1 MSFPHGTVVKNP
13 PAKARDRRHRFNL
26 WVGMIPWSRKW
37 QPTPVFLPGKF
48 HRQRSLADYSPK
60 DSKESDTTELSM
72 HSLESNSRNNK
83 YNNFGHNQEEEKI
96 MSLTRRETDFA
107 LTVKLNWHNSREK
120 EGVSLDWT
128 GWVYSHTLIHSH
140 TREQDCHEIR
150 FDNILLSN
158 LNARCPW
165 L

>member
-1 MSFPHGTVVKNP
+1 
-13 PAKARDRRHRFNL
+13 
-26 WVGMIPWSRKW
+26 MIPWSRKW

-107 LTVKLNWHNSREK
+107 LTVKLN
-120 EGVSLDWT
+120 
-128 GWVYSHTLIHSH
+128 
-140 TREQDCHEIR
+140 
-150 FDNILLSN
+150 
-158 LNARCPW
+158 
-165 L
+165 